1 MVNYEK
7 SFYEYI
13 KNKLA
18 KDEKEIMKPFKTVK
32 TEYYEELI
40 EANTGWR
47 RIKVVTTTEEWTG
60 SSKDPVT
67 SKSFVY
73 L

>member
-18 KDEKEIMKPFKTVK
+18 KDEKEIIKPFKTVK
-32 TEYYEELI
+32 TEYYEEVKM
-40 EANTGWR
+40 ER

>member
-1 MVNYEK
+1 MDK
-7 SFYEYI
+7 
-13 KNKLA
+13 
-18 KDEKEIMKPFKTVK
+18 KEIMKPFKTVK